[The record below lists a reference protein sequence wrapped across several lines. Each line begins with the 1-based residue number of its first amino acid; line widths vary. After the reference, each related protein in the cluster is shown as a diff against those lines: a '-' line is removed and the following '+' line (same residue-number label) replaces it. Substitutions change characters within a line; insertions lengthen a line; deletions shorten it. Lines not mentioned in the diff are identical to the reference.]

1 MNSAPVRIYDQSV
14 TLIGEVADYVSL
26 QYTRRWYT
34 PGSFEFHV
42 IPEEADRSLL
52 QVKNL
57 IQVGNS
63 PERSGVITGVE
74 WTDTDVKVTGSD
86 IRFYLDQRGT
96 IVPNG
101 QDTDDYSG
109 AAESVIIDL
118 VKKNIYSSSD
128 TDRNISAFSFDTS
141 QGRGGTISFSTRLK
155 TLMDEVTSIQQNC
168 GLGTDIQ
175 IDYQNHRLNF
185 KVLAATDRTQDAEE
199 PYVFSPEL
207 RRTTENVYTEDI
219 TDYKNIVY
227 VCGQGEGKDREIQ
240 IIGTG
245 SGLNRFETIQ
255 DARDVGEDSD
265 TTLEQRG
272 NDTLSDHPFVQTFE
286 PKVVTGDYQSRWDL
300 GNYITV
306 TSDKVGVEMDR
317 QVTEVLEVYEDGDMT
332 VTPTF
337 GDPIRTIFS
346 EIKNSKKSLNIITSS
361 SFGGSSATMYYAET
375 EPGSA
380 KEGDVW
386 V

>member
-1 MNSAPVRIYDQSV
+1 MNSAPVRIYDQSI
-14 TLIGEVADYVSL
+14 TLIGEVADYISL

-42 IPEEADRSLL
+42 IPEEADRSMLK
-52 QVKNL
+52 VKNL

-86 IRFYLDQRGT
+86 IRFYLEQRGT
-96 IVPNG
+96 IVPTG
-101 QDTDDYSG
+101 QDTDDYSD
-109 AAESVIIDL
+109 AAESVIIEL
-118 VKKNIYSSSD
+118 VKKNIYSSTN

-141 QGRGGTISFSTRLK
+141 QGRGGNISFSTRLK
-155 TLMDEVTSIQQNC
+155 NLMDEVTSIQQNC

-185 KVLAATDRTQDAEE
+185 KVLAAADRTQDAEE

-245 SGLNRFETIQ
+245 SGLDRFETIQ

-286 PKVVTGDYQSRWDL
+286 PKVVTGDYQSKWDL

-361 SFGGSSATMYYAET
+361 SFGGSSATMYYAES
-375 EPGSA
+375 EPESA